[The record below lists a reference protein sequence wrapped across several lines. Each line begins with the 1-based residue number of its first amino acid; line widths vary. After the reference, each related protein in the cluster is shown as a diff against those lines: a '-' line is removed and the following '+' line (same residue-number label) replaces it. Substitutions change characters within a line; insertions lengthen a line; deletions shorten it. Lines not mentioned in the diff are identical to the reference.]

1 LPAFEIEVSASKDG
15 LSKVRLEKAKA
26 YATDLEII
34 YNSCI
39 PAPQHVP
46 EAPSQIF
53 FVGQVTAQHC
63 TKFAP
68 FQFPEQIVARAP
80 FMYAYKA
87 RGKMF
92 IDNKVG
98 PRVKSLLAIL
108 LPRRGTVEVIAWSL
122 PLGASSSAGLHCVAD
137 FSTNE

>member
-15 LSKVRLEKAKA
+15 LSKVKLEKAKA

-39 PAPQHVP
+39 LAPQHVP
-46 EAPSQIF
+46 EAPSQVF

-87 RGKMF
+87 RSKMF
-92 IDNKVG
+92 IDNHHASSHC
-98 PRVKSLLAIL
+98 SLFFF
-108 LPRRGTVEVIAWSL
+108 PRRGTVEVIAWSL